1 MLVVRCKSC
10 GKELS
15 SDNGKS
21 QCCGCPNMTS
31 IVGDRITA
39 VDLSQVV
46 IVKMRVD
53 EKSNQTSLSNSD
65 IEWQEHM
72 MLYIL
77 CHHHTSIQNILN
89 ILSMNPNHLIRIG
102 VNENT
107 KQRELLIYF
116 LGSCN
121 GCFYSSSSF
130 YCCGIS

>member
-15 SDNGKS
+15 SNNGRS

-39 VDLSQVV
+39 VDLSQAV

-65 IEWQEHM
+65 IEWQESRRQRKVRK
-72 MLYIL
+72 LDFE
-77 CHHHTSIQNILN
+77 
-89 ILSMNPNHLIRIG
+89 IR
-102 VNENT
+102 
-107 KQRELLIYF
+107 
-116 LGSCN
+116 
-121 GCFYSSSSF
+121 
-130 YCCGIS
+130 